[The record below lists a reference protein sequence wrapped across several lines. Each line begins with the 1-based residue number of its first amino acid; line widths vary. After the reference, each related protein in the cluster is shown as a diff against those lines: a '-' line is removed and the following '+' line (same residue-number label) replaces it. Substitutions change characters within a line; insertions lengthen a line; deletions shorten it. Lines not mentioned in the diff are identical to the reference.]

1 MDVPSALL
9 KVCQALNQN
18 MANLD
23 PDTQEQLRALLQ
35 PESRRVNQ
43 ENFEWKLGLYAS
55 LAPILRHIPSRQLSA
70 GLPGLM
76 TLTRSRAKWGNV
88 CLKLNLKP
96 VFG

>member
-55 LAPILRHIPSRQLSA
+55 LAAILRHIPGRQLSG
-70 GLPGLM
+70 GLPRLM
-76 TLTRSRAKWGNV
+76 TLRRWRARWGNV
-88 CLKLNLKP
+88 GLKLNLKRD
-96 VFG
+96 FG